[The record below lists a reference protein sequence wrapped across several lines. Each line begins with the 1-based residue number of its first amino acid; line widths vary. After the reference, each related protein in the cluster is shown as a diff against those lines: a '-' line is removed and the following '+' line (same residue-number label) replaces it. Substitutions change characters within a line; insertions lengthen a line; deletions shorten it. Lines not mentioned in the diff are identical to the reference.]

1 MKILTSPDYSPVR
14 SSNPLRSKEMARR
27 KEPNNKIHST
37 QSTESTVHREVSNG
51 DIREKQNQRS
61 HHSAGR
67 VGHVGHSIGQPIGQ
81 PIGHSAKVLKAKGA
95 SGASGRRAVG
105 PSFMPSYDKSRTY
118 MNISCHAL
126 ITLSSRCHHV
136 VIMLSRL
143 VPKFM

>member
-1 MKILTSPDYSPVR
+1 LKILTSPDYSPVR
-14 SSNPLRSKEMARR
+14 SSNPPRSKETARR

-67 VGHVGHSIGQPIGQ
+67 VGHVGHSIGQPIG
-81 PIGHSAKVLKAKGA
+81 HSAKVLKAKGA

-105 PSFMPSYDKSRTY
+105 PSFMPSYDKSQTY
-118 MNISCHAL
+118 LVM
-126 ITLSSRCHHV
+126 LSSRCHHV
-136 VIMLSRL
+136 VIMLSSCCHGLCRNSCR
-143 VPKFM
+143 